1 MQRHTATGL
10 IWLGWTI
17 TLCALAWGASN
28 VVGLL
33 TQPIGSPNALALN
46 LTPIVLV
53 SGVPA
58 LIGWRIS
65 RAGARRR
72 RPPADPQASV
82 FD

>member
-1 MQRHTATGL
+1 MQRHTATAL

-17 TLCALAWGASN
+17 TLCALAWGAIN
-28 VVGLL
+28 ATALL
-33 TQPIGSPNALALN
+33 TQPAGSANTLALN
-46 LTPIVLV
+46 LAPIVIV

-58 LIGWRIS
+58 LIGWRIA
-65 RAGARRR
+65 RAGARR